1 MGLGGGAVVA
11 VLGVFG
17 GSALLTAG
25 VAALLGVGGATLL
38 TGGVLALL
46 TAPGAIAGTRWRKR
60 KS

>member
-11 VLGVFG
+11 GLGGSG

-38 TGGVLALL
+38 TVGVLALL